1 MSHCTEGY
9 LKRKPTAKDGL
20 RVGLPGRVGSI
31 HGEQDGLADQLAT
44 ISIDIYH
51 YQYIYIYI
59 YMPGSGLP
67 HSICITVFQLFASR
81 NYIDK
86 A

>member
-51 YQYIYIYI
+51 YQYIYLYI
-59 YMPGSGLP
+59 CQDQACLIQYVSLFFSYLP
-67 HSICITVFQLFASR
+67 RVIT
-81 NYIDK
+81 
-86 A
+86 

>member
-51 YQYIYIYI
+51 YQY
-59 YMPGSGLP
+59 
-67 HSICITVFQLFASR
+67 
-81 NYIDK
+81 
-86 A
+86 